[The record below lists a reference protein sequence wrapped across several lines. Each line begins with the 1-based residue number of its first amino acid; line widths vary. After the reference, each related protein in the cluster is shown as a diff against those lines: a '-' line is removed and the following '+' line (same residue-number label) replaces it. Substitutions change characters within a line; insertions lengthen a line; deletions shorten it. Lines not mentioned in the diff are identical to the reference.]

1 MNSLPEISPMDHV
14 FGGVEEC
21 EDDGGEEETMIDQS
35 SFHYV
40 ASSNDIHQS
49 SSIAY
54 TTCLLALANMSVPK
68 CCTSRKCGKPC
79 SWDVKLQGTAITL
92 MRVFKYFNI
101 CVLPYQLNQIS
112 VKSSGGPLYI

>member
-1 MNSLPEISPMDHV
+1 MEQLLFHYYLKFWLYFFSQPGIDMNSLPEISPMDHV

-54 TTCLLALANMSVPK
+54 TTCLLALANMFRNVAHPGNVA
-68 CCTSRKCGKPC
+68 SRALG
-79 SWDVKLQGTAITL
+79 
-92 MRVFKYFNI
+92 M
-101 CVLPYQLNQIS
+101 
-112 VKSSGGPLYI
+112 